1 MVFLKVFIVFS
12 AKILENF
19 DFSWDISTYFLQKTH
34 YSPENG
40 RFERFDV
47 GISEAST
54 GNFQNSITSHQGYY
68 FFIFKNKFTNLT
80 FQDFLSSSAKLSENR
95 VLQATQ
101 ELCGKLTEK
110 QKVQDDTINLLLSAL
125 GQIQENQNKILNQFA
140 SMQSQLD
147 IVKRRQDAYERD
159 LIQQKPSVPE
169 QKVGESSKK
178 SPRSAESA
186 LKYVE
191 TCTKVVDLCIAV
203 SMPGRL
209 FSIGANKMESV
220 EQLKM
225 KIECQTGIPRTKF
238 WLRLHGWFFKLD
250 LFLINVFLI
259 FRQTSLRRQEA
270 RRLQMGYQ
278 C

>member
-1 MVFLKVFIVFS
+1 MADSNDLMSEFQKLQQETS
-12 AKILENF
+12 KI
-19 DFSWDISTYFLQKTH
+19 Q
-34 YSPENG
+34 
-40 RFERFDV
+40 
-47 GISEAST
+47 
-54 GNFQNSITSHQGYY
+54 SH
-68 FFIFKNKFTNLT
+68 LT
-80 FQDFLSSSAKLSENR
+80 KDFLSSSAKLSENR

-238 WLRLHGWFFKLD
+238 WLRLHGKPLYDDKKLAD
-250 LFLINVFLI
+250 YKWD
-259 FRQTSLRRQEA
+259 TSVELLVRA
-270 RRLQMGYQ
+270 S
-278 C
+278 